1 MREPFQ
7 EAVPGRTAP
16 GPSIVVRGP
25 RDSRNGRQS
34 SARAN
39 IDMKRAID
47 QS

>member
-1 MREPFQ
+1 MRDPVPET
-7 EAVPGRTAP
+7 VPGPTAP
-16 GPSIVVRGP
+16 ELSVVIGGPP
-25 RDSRNGRQS
+25 DSRKDKQS